1 MRKKMR
7 KNKIKNLDKHI
18 LWLETLV
25 KAGKKIDM
33 DKLTTKKV
41 YSKYFDR
48 ENIVQRNQNETKYIV
63 SRLVS
68 KFNLEK

>member
-1 MRKKMR
+1 MR
-7 KNKIKNLDKHI
+7 KNKIKNLDNHI
-18 LWLETLV
+18 LWLESLV

-48 ENIVQRNQNETKYIV
+48 EDIVQRNQKETKYII

>member
-1 MRKKMR
+1 MRKQMR
-7 KNKIKNLDKHI
+7 KNKIKNLDNHI
-18 LWLETLV
+18 LWLESLV

-48 ENIVQRNQNETKYIV
+48 EDIVQRNQKETKYII

>member
-1 MRKKMR
+1 MRKS
-7 KNKIKNLDKHI
+7 KIKNLDKHT

-25 KAGKKIDM
+25 KAGVKIDM

-48 ENIVQRNQNETKYIV
+48 EDIVQRNQNETKYIV